1 MPLTNELPPSIRSS
15 TPGADQKPT
24 ADSTLRSAALD
35 ANPRPAPVLLADMPP
50 LRRVVTFLSL
60 AIAVFLASFEVTVV
74 STAIPK
80 IALEFHAL
88 SDATW
93 ITTTYM
99 LTTTALQPLYGKL
112 SDVFG
117 RVPTLLFAI
126 LVFMAGSAACG
137 WAPSMGVLVFGRAL
151 QGIGGAGLLSLVF
164 IIISDLTTAK
174 QRPAYLG
181 VNNLMWT
188 ISSVIGPVLGGL
200 LSDRASWRWV
210 FWINLPIASVVFA
223 VVLIT
228 LRLPVPNSSVSD
240 KLQRVDFLGS
250 LVLVGGVVM
259 LLLGLTWGGKTYPWT
274 SARVICL
281 LASGVLALGV
291 FILVEWRIAAEPLVP
306 LHLLRSRNV
315 CVAVANQFF
324 TWMGMYAVMF
334 YVPIWYAVVKNSSS
348 LSLGLHMLPYLAG
361 ISIASIGAGFVVSK
375 TGRYRLIIA
384 VGSLIHATGCAL
396 FVLLDEHTSMAR
408 QIGFLLFVGLGLG
421 FIIQTLIIAAQAAV
435 SVKDM
440 AATTSLVM
448 FMRVLG
454 SSIGIAVFQSML
466 QNAVIPELTTLA
478 GQYPAHAQVFAASLN
493 DQSVIYSSN
502 LPNNVQSQLV
512 HFYVVALQRVFIA
525 ATAFTGAAFVAVLGI
540 KHIPLDQ
547 RNS

>member
-1 MPLTNELPPSIRSS
+1 
-15 TPGADQKPT
+15 
-24 ADSTLRSAALD
+24 
-35 ANPRPAPVLLADMPP
+35 
-50 LRRVVTFLSL
+50 
-60 AIAVFLASFEVTVV
+60 
-74 STAIPK
+74 
-80 IALEFHAL
+80 
-88 SDATW
+88 
-93 ITTTYM
+93 
-99 LTTTALQPLYGKL
+99 
-112 SDVFG
+112 
-117 RVPTLLFAI
+117 
-126 LVFMAGSAACG
+126 
-137 WAPSMGVLVFGRAL
+137 
-151 QGIGGAGLLSLVF
+151 
-164 IIISDLTTAK
+164 
-174 QRPAYLG
+174 
-181 VNNLMWT
+181 
-188 ISSVIGPVLGGL
+188 
-200 LSDRASWRWV
+200 
-210 FWINLPIASVVFA
+210 
-223 VVLIT
+223 LIT
-228 LRLPVPNSSVSD
+228 LRLPVPNGSVSD

-281 LASGVLALGV
+281 LASGVLVLGV

-361 ISIASIGAGFVVSK
+361 ISITSIGTGFVVSK

-408 QIGFLLFVGLGLG
+408 QIGFLFLVGLGLG
-421 FIIQTLIIAAQAAV
+421 LIIQTLIIAAQAAV

-493 DQSVIYSSN
+493 DQSVIYSAN
-502 LPNNVQSQLV
+502 LPDNVQSQLV
-512 HFYVVALQRVFIA
+512 HFYVVALQRQISD
-525 ATAFTGAAFVAVLGI
+525 I
-540 KHIPLDQ
+540 E
-547 RNS
+547 N